1 MVALASVPRC
11 WPGATIVCIGSGPSL
26 QQDDLLRVQ
35 RAAVRTLVINDA
47 LRLAPWAEVH
57 YAPDDR
63 WWGWHGDWAQRV
75 GVPYQYTL
83 SPRVALAWPPVQAL
97 NYRSG
102 VQVSDDPGLLY
113 TGGHAGFQAP
123 QIARHFGAARI
134 VLLGYDA
141 QPDDNGRH
149 HFFGDHP
156 DGTHVP
162 YAQWRAVYGVLH
174 EELAARGVAL
184 VNASRSTAITA
195 VPRVSL
201 EEALSA
207 IRSTG

>member
-11 WPGATIVCIGSGPSL
+11 WPGATIVCLGSGPSL
-26 QQDDLLRVQ
+26 HQDDLLTVQ
-35 RAAVRTLVINDA
+35 RAPCRVLAISDA
-47 LRLAPWAEVH
+47 LRLAPWADVH

-63 WWGWHGDWAQRV
+63 WWGWHARWALRCPV
-75 GVPYQYTL
+75 FLRYTL
-83 SPRVALAWPPVQAL
+83 SPRVAFEHPVVQVI

-102 VQVSDDPGLLY
+102 VQVSDDPALLY

-123 QIARHFGAARI
+123 QLARHLGAARI

-141 QPDDNGRH
+141 QPDVGGRH

-156 DGTHVP
+156 DGTHLP
-162 YAQWRAVYGVLH
+162 YDQWRDVYSVLH
-174 EELAARGVAL
+174 RELTARGVTV

-201 EEALSA
+201 DEALCDP
-207 IRSTG
+207 RDPR